1 MAVGASASGADLG
14 DFASRL
20 RAMARGQ
27 ETVDVAQLQFVG
39 LSDIK
44 QAYGDRWPDQ
54 KARIQDAA
62 EAFLRKRI
70 NSSAKAV
77 SSFSS
82 ARRRGR
88 NRTPSPR
95 N

>member
-44 QAYGDRWPDQ
+44 QAYE
-54 KARIQDAA
+54 I
-62 EAFLRKRI
+62 
-70 NSSAKAV
+70 
-77 SSFSS
+77 
-82 ARRRGR
+82 GR
-88 NRTPSPR
+88 AHV
-95 N
+95 